1 MSLPFAP
8 LVGILIG
15 LVQALGV
22 LAAVEA
28 MFKARTPQGA
38 VAWSISLICLPALS
52 LPFYLVFGGRKF
64 HGYVARRRESLEPL
78 HALTDDVRNRQLSPD
93 VRGLD
98 DPDESLLAVE
108 RLARMPFT
116 RKNSAHLLI
125 DGDATFD
132 AILEAIAG
140 ANDYVLAQFYII
152 HDDGLGR
159 RFRDALLAARSRGV
173 RVYLLHD
180 SIGCHGLPS
189 AYLKA
194 LRSAGVRLTAFG
206 MGRRAHRFQINFRNH
221 RKIVV
226 VDGRHAF
233 LGGHNVGDEYLG
245 LDPDL
250 SPWRDTHVAIEGPA
264 ALCVQ
269 HAFLEDWNAMSNE
282 EIPVTWTPTETRRG
296 HENVLV
302 VPTGPADE
310 LDSCALLFTHLI
322 NRAKRRI
329 WIVSPYFVPDDGVI
343 CALQLAA
350 LRGVDVRI
358 LLPARADHR
367 LVYLASFACL
377 EDTIPYGIR
386 VFRYTSGFLHQKVVL
401 VDDDLAGVG
410 TANFDNRSFR
420 LNFEITA
427 LFFKGTM
434 PGAVREM
441 LEVDF
446 DRARESRL
454 EEIQDRPLWFR
465 AASRAANLA
474 APVL

>member
-1 MSLPFAP
+1 MNIPFAP
-8 LVGILIG
+8 LVGILFG
-15 LVQALGV
+15 LIQALGV

-28 MFKARTPQGA
+28 IFKARTPQGA
-38 VAWSISLICLPALS
+38 IAWSISLLCLPALS

-64 HGYVARRRESLEPL
+64 HGYVARRRESLQPL
-78 HALTDDVRNRQLSPD
+78 HALADEVRQRELSPS
-93 VRGLD
+93 VRDLND
-98 DPDESLLAVE
+98 LDESLLAVE

-116 RKNSAHLLI
+116 RKNSSRLLI
-125 DGDATFD
+125 DGEATFD
-132 AILEAIAG
+132 AILGAISEAEH
-140 ANDYVLAQFYII
+140 YVLVQFYII
-152 HDDGLGR
+152 HDDGIGR
-159 RFRDALLAARSRGV
+159 RFHDSLIDARARGV
-173 RVYLLHD
+173 RVYLLYD

-189 AYLKA
+189 TYLRS
-194 LRSAGVRLTAFG
+194 LRSAGVRLAAFG

-226 VDGRHAF
+226 VDGRRAF

-245 LDPDL
+245 LNPDL
-250 SPWRDTHVAIEGPA
+250 SPWRDTHVAIDGPA

-269 HAFLEDWNAMSNE
+269 HAFLEDWNAMSSDDVA
-282 EIPVTWTPTETRRG
+282 VTWTPTESLG
-296 HENVLV
+296 DENVLV

-343 CALQLAA
+343 CALQLAR
-350 LRGVDVRI
+350 LRGVDVRV

-427 LFFKGTM
+427 LFFEGTM
-434 PGAVREM
+434 PAAVHRM
-441 LEVDF
+441 LEEDF
-446 DRARESRL
+446 ERAEESRL
-454 EEIQDRPLWFR
+454 DEIRDRPLWFR